1 MKILVLLVVVVISG
15 LAHASDIERKRIIS
29 AAIQEVHSEEQIAV
43 ITQRHEEGTSDQLLQ
58 AFKHASKESVQQGE
72 RRVKFEKIIHRA
84 EMNILNAETSTHRTS
99 TGSVLTKEEVEM
111 IYQETECEEQ
121 DVDCS
126 PLQMREFR
134 TISGVCNN
142 LRRPLLGSTNT
153 PFRRLW
159 PAQYEDGM
167 NRMRGTGQ
175 SMAMNEAPFL
185 PLNPSPRIIS
195 SQVVEDRLSF
205 SENFTHMLMQWG
217 QFLDHD
223 LDLAPAFKEPPC
235 TGCNVTEKCGSIRI
249 PKNDSTFG
257 DPSQAVNCHPFQ
269 RSIPTCNPRAKSGI
283 AEPREQINELT
294 SFIDGSQVY
303 GSTDAVFNAV
313 RNGNTVF
320 LRTGPNIPGKVVP
333 YRYNYAYKCYTAYDF
348 QSTLRPHTCNPL
360 QVL

>member
-1 MKILVLLVVVVISG
+1 MKILVLLVVVASG
-15 LAHASDIERKRIIS
+15 LAHASDLERKSIIS
-29 AAIQEVHSEEQIAV
+29 AAIEEVFSEEQNAAA
-43 ITQRHEEGTSDQLLQ
+43 QLQEDGTGDQLLQ

-72 RRVKFEKIIHRA
+72 RRVMFEKIIHRA
-84 EMNILNAETSTHRTS
+84 ELNILNAETSTHRTS
-99 TGSVLTKEEVEM
+99 TGSVLTREEVQM
-111 IYQETECEEQ
+111 IFQETECEEQ
-121 DVDCS
+121 VVDCS

-134 TISGVCNN
+134 TVSGVCNN

-159 PAQYEDGM
+159 PAQYEDGV

-195 SQVVEDRLSF
+195 SQVVEDKSEF
-205 SENFTHMLMQWG
+205 SKNFTHMLMQWG

-249 PKNDSTFG
+249 PKNDATFR
-257 DPSQAVNCHPFQ
+257 DPGQAMVCLPFQ
-269 RSIPTCNPRAKSGI
+269 RSIPACNPSARSGI
-283 AEPREQINELT
+283 VEPREQINELT

-303 GSTDAVFNAV
+303 GSTDTVFNAV
-313 RNGNTVF
+313 RNGSTAF
-320 LRTGPNIPGKVVP
+320 LRTGPNIPGKVAVVL
-333 YRYNYAYKCYTAYDF
+333 YT
-348 QSTLRPHTCNPL
+348 L
-360 QVL
+360 